1 MEIIGERI
9 NGMFK
14 DIKQAIIDKNPEPVR
29 EWARK
34 QTMMGASF
42 LDISVGANAENPS
55 EVQKFLIEA
64 AQSVVDT
71 PLSLDSTNYDL
82 IEEGLEICRA
92 PALINSCHADRHKI
106 ERVFPMAIKH
116 NAKVIGLVM
125 NEESGIPKTADTRV
139 ALAMELIAAADEF
152 GLPMEN
158 LYIDPLILPI
168 NVAQDYFVEA
178 LETLRQ
184 VRFMA
189 DPPPKTTCGLSNI
202 SQRCANRRL
211 INRTALIMLMAAGL
225 DSAIVDACDEELMDA
240 VATARIMLNKEI
252 YCDSYASLFKSPRY
266 GSR

>member
-1 MEIIGERI
+1 MELIGERI

-55 EVQKFLIEA
+55 EALKFLIEA

-116 NAKVIGLVM
+116 NAKVIGLAM
-125 NEESGIPKTADTRV
+125 SEESGIPKTADTRV
-139 ALAMELIAAADEF
+139 ALAMELIAAADEL

-168 NVAQDYFVEA
+168 NVAQDYFKEG
-178 LETLRQ
+178 LETIRQ

-189 DPPPKTTCGLSNI
+189 DPPPKTTCGLSNV

-252 YCDSYASLFKSPRY
+252 YCDSYIGLFKSPRY
-266 GSR
+266 GTR